1 MSRSPV
7 VRTITTA
14 ERRARLAVRHRLAPS
29 ARTDDDVAAI
39 ARSVVALH
47 ATDPITVV
55 LSTMVRM
62 QHPDLARIERAL
74 YDDRSVLRML
84 AMRRTLFG
92 VAIED
97 VAVVQ
102 AAASDAVAAVQRKRL
117 AAEVEAA
124 GVARDGARWL
134 ADVGAKAVAAVE
146 ELGEATAAQLG
157 AAVPELG
164 TRLTIA
170 PGKRYEATV
179 SVSSRMLV
187 ILGAEGHLVRGR
199 PNGRW
204 FGSQH
209 RWTTQRAWL
218 GNDLEPVPVE
228 EARAALVRAWL
239 ERFGPGTV
247 QDLKWW
253 TGWSLGATRS
263 ALAQIEI
270 EEVDLNGQA
279 GLVVAG
285 DTDPT
290 PVPEPWVALLP
301 SLDPTVMG
309 WSERDWYLGEHRTA
323 LFDTVGNAGPTIWVD
338 GRAVG
343 AWGQRKSG
351 EIVTDLLED
360 IGRERTTEVKTE
372 AERVQAMLGDV
383 VVSFRFT
390 SALGRRLVD

>member
-1 MSRSPV
+1 MR
-7 VRTITTA
+7 RIDTA

-29 ARTDDDVAAI
+29 AKTDDDVAAI
-39 ARSVVALH
+39 ARSVVVLH
-47 ATDPITVV
+47 ATDPLTVV
-55 LSTMVRM
+55 LSTLVRM
-62 QHPDLARIERAL
+62 QHPDQGRIERAL
-74 YDDRSVLRML
+74 YEDRSVLRML

-92 VAIED
+92 VATGD
-97 VAVVQ
+97 AAVVQ

-134 ADVGAKAVAAVE
+134 AEVGAKALAAVE
-146 ELGEATAAQLG
+146 EMGEATAAQLG

-164 TRLTIA
+164 TRLTIS

-204 FGSQH
+204 TGSQH

-218 GNDLEPVPVE
+218 GADLEPVPAE

-247 QDLKWW
+247 KDLKWW
-253 TGWSLGATRS
+253 TGWSLGTTRA
-263 ALAQIEI
+263 ALAQLDV
-270 EEVDLNGQA
+270 EEVDLDGQA

-285 DTDPT
+285 DTEPT
-290 PVPEPWVALLP
+290 SPPEPWVALLP
-301 SLDPTVMG
+301 SLDPTTMG
-309 WSERDWYLGEHRTA
+309 WYERDWYLGEHRPA
-323 LFDTVGNAGPTIWVD
+323 LFDTAGNAGPTIWVD

-351 EIVTDLLED
+351 EIVTELLED
-360 IGRERTTEVKTE
+360 IGRERAADVE
-372 AERVQAMLGDV
+372 AEAARLQAMLGDIV
-383 VVSFRFT
+383 ISFRFT